1 MICNCGGELKSY
13 DQVHLPNNKTMRKRK
28 CKKCGEFVYTIE
40 HEIEYTDKAKYKW
53 NLNHRKNK
61 KSRGE

>member
-1 MICNCGGELKSY
+1 MICSCGGELKSY
-13 DQVHLPNNKTMRKRK
+13 DQVHLPDNETMRKRK
-28 CKKCGEFVYTIE
+28 CKKCGGFVYTIE

>member
-1 MICNCGGELKSY
+1 MICSCGGELKSY
-13 DQVHLPNNKTMRKRK
+13 DQVHLPDNKIMRKRK
-28 CKKCGEFVYTIE
+28 CKECGKFVYTIE
-40 HEIEYTDKAKYKW
+40 YEIEYTDTAKYKW